1 MQSMTGYG
9 RAEYN
14 EGGVDLL
21 VEIKTV
27 NNRYLDVSPRYP
39 RSFMRYEDLM
49 RKLVAKKLSRG
60 RVELSVTLK
69 VTDEASRPVRVDK
82 TLAESYYNAAS
93 ELSETFPSLKNDLT
107 VVSLMRLPDVI
118 SEETDD
124 AEKYEQILV
133 DTLSA
138 ALDDL
143 NRMRSVEGDKL
154 KEDII
159 SRNRTIEKLVESISE
174 RAPLVKEEYYRRLVS
189 RMEEILGGV
198 GYDETR
204 LLQETALFADKS
216 NIDEE
221 ITRLRSHIA
230 QLDKLVKEP
239 NSGKHIDFLIQ
250 EFNREANT
258 ICSKSNDVEITDNAL
273 KLKCEIE
280 KIREQIQN
288 IE

>member
-14 EGGVDLL
+14 EGGISL
-21 VEIKTV
+21 VVEVKTV

-39 RSFMRYEDLM
+39 RSFMRFEDMM

-60 RVELSVTLK
+60 RVDLSVSLK
-69 VTDEASRPVRVDK
+69 ETEEAARPVAIDK
-82 TLAESYYNAAS
+82 TLAKSYLDAATA
-93 ELSETFPSLKNDLT
+93 LSEEFPALKNDMT
-107 VVSLMRLPDVI
+107 VVSLLRFPDVI
-118 SEETDD
+118 VQETDD
-124 AEKYEQILV
+124 AGKYETILSE
-133 DTLSA
+133 TLSA

-143 NRMRSVEGDKL
+143 NRMRAVEGEKL

-159 SRNRTIEKLVESISE
+159 SRNKAITVLVDKIAE
-174 RAPLVKEEYYRRLVS
+174 RAPLVKEDYYNRLVA
-189 RMEEILGGV
+189 RMKEILGEV
-198 GYDETR
+198 DYDQAR
-204 LLQETALFADKS
+204 LLQETAIYADKS

-221 ITRLRSHIA
+221 LTRLRSHIR
-230 QLDKLVKEP
+230 QLYKLVEQP

-250 EFNREANT
+250 EFNRETNT
-258 ICSKSNDVEITDNAL
+258 VCSKSNDVEITDLAL